1 MLGKLFSTQHSGN
14 RAERIAEKFLAS
26 HGLTLIVRNYRCRF
40 GEIDLVMQD
49 RDTTVF
55 VEVRLRQMRRQTLGD
70 NDFGGA
76 AASIGPKKQA
86 RLIAA
91 AQHYLA
97 DMCNPPPCR
106 FDAVLLNQLAEAKI
120 EWIKDAFSA

>member
-1 MLGKLFSTQHSGN
+1 MLGKLFSTQRSGN
-14 RAERIAEKFLAS
+14 RAERIAEKYLARN
-26 HGLTLIVRNYRCRF
+26 GLTLITRNYRCRF

-49 RDTTVF
+49 GDTTVF
-55 VEVRLRQMRRQTLGD
+55 VEVRLRQTMGD

-86 RLIAA
+86 RIVAA

-97 DMCNPPPCR
+97 NIRHPPPCR
-106 FDAVLLNQLAEAKI
+106 FDALLLNQLTEAKI

>member
-1 MLGKLFSTQHSGN
+1 MMLGKLFSTQRSGH
-14 RAERIAEKFLAS
+14 RAERIAETHLTGY
-26 HGLTLIVRNYRCRF
+26 GLTLIARNYRCRF

-55 VEVRLRQMRRQTLGD
+55 VEVRLRQTQGD

-76 AASIGPKKQA
+76 AASIGPGKQA
-86 RLIAA
+86 RIIAA

-97 DMCNPPPCR
+97 DMRHPPPCR
-106 FDAVLLNQLAEAKI
+106 FDAVLLNQLSAAKI

>member
-1 MLGKLFSTQHSGN
+1 MILGKLYSTQRSGN
-14 RAERIAEKFLAS
+14 HAERIAEKFLAS
-26 HGLTLIVRNYRCRF
+26 NGLTLIARNYRCRF

-55 VEVRLRQMRRQTLGD
+55 VEVRLRQTQG
-70 NDFGGA
+70 NKDFGGA

-86 RLIAA
+86 RIVAA

-97 DMCNPPPCR
+97 NIRHPPPCR
-106 FDAVLLNQLAEAKI
+106 FDALLLNQLTEEKV

>member
-1 MLGKLFSTQHSGN
+1 MILGKLYSTQRSGN
-14 RAERIAEKFLAS
+14 HAERIAEKFLAS
-26 HGLTLIVRNYRCRF
+26 NGLTLIARNYRCRF

-55 VEVRLRQMRRQTLGD
+55 VEVRLRQTQGD

-76 AASIGPKKQA
+76 ATSIGPGKQA
-86 RLIAA
+86 RIIAA

-97 DMCNPPPCR
+97 GKRHLPPCR
-106 FDAVLLNQLAEAKI
+106 FDAVLLNQLSAAKI